1 MRQPVHLTYI
11 STAPE
16 LSPSLFH
23 IDIQEPP
30 LGQKEKLNKGW
41 GAGRCMHY
49 GGTVIGPEGTGPR
62 LSQLEGGRAGGAGR
76 QIRRT
81 SRILDFTVQAVRSH
95 EAGEKMVLV
104 RHCVG
109 VC

>member
-1 MRQPVHLTYI
+1 MQ
-11 STAPE
+11 
-16 LSPSLFH
+16 
-23 IDIQEPP
+23 
-30 LGQKEKLNKGW
+30 
-41 GAGRCMHY
+41 Y
-49 GGTVIGPEGTGPR
+49 GGTVIGPEGPGPR

-81 SRILDFTVQAVRSH
+81 SRILNFTVQAVRSH

-104 RHCVG
+104 RHCVC